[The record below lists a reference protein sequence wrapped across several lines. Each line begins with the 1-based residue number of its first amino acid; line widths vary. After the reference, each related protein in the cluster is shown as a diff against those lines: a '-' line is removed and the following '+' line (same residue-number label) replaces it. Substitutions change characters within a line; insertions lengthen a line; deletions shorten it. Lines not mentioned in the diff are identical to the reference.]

1 MNTYPPIEDRRDTPL
16 VGFIKGAICFA
27 LMFGFACI
35 AQSATI
41 PALVHS
47 AGSQPYNFDR
57 IDASEIAWYSALY
70 GPNEIPSAPRRMY
83 RGSHEH
89 TDPGAVG
96 SGGNGHDSHG
106 NGNGY
111 GHEKHHATPE
121 PAPAVMLLI
130 GFGALAVA
138 RMARWRLAA

>member
-70 GPNEIPSAPRRMY
+70 GPNEIPSAPIRLH
-83 RGSHEH
+83 S
-89 TDPGAVG
+89 GA
-96 SGGNGHDSHG
+96 GNGHTEHG
-106 NGNGY
+106 QGHGY
-111 GHEKHHATPE
+111 GHEKHHHATPE
-121 PAPAVMLLI
+121 PGTAVMCA
-130 GFGALAVA
+130 FGAAWFIA
-138 RMARWRLAA
+138 RSWRWKV

>member
-1 MNTYPPIEDRRDTPL
+1 MNTYPPIEHRRDTPL
-16 VGFIKGAICFA
+16 VGFLKGAICFA

-41 PALVHS
+41 PAYVHS
-47 AGSQPYNFDR
+47 AGSQPYQFDR
-57 IDASEIAWYSALY
+57 IDAAELAWFHHAT
-70 GPNEIPSAPRRMY
+70 GPNEIPSAPIRLHS
-83 RGSHEH
+83 G
-89 TDPGAVG
+89 
-96 SGGNGHDSHG
+96 GGNGHTEHG

-111 GHEKHHATPE
+111 GHEKHHHATPE

-138 RMARWRLAA
+138 RMARWRLA